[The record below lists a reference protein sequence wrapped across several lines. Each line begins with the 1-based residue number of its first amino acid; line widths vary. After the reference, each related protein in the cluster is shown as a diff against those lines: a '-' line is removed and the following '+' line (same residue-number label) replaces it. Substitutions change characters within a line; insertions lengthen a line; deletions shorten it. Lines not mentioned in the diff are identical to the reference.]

1 MDCITDSVD
10 MSLIKL
16 REMVKNRKAW
26 LAAATEQQLN
36 LQILSV
42 KYQ

>member
-1 MDCITDSVD
+1 MDRITDSMDV
-10 MSLIKL
+10 SLIKL
-16 REMVKNRKAW
+16 QETVKNRKAW
-26 LAAATEQQLN
+26 RAAATEQQLN